1 MSQNKEQWT
10 RMTTGELEG
19 MLTQDLQTQV
29 LSAEEILTISQT
41 LLDRSPE
48 LGPGTSAQVSLER
61 HRQERPKKYRR
72 PFRRTLLIAAVLAG
86 SMILSM
92 LVGASGG
99 RRLRQVVGAWDVY
112 GFHFV
117 LAQPVDV
124 DTVVRLG
131 EAVDP
136 RWQQLKQTGHAPGLT
151 PTWLPEEARFR
162 KTSISKDELGPTLY
176 HDTSYE
182 YGGRTLWVTVQNF
195 YNKGSG
201 RTSVTGEP
209 LEVYCD
215 EDVIY
220 YIFAC
225 NEHYVLTWFD
235 GGFECRVMGLK
246 TLGETRD
253 VLRSVI
259 DGKDGN

>member
-48 LGPGTSAQVSLER
+48 LGSGTSAQVSLER
-61 HRQERPKKYRR
+61 HRQEWPKKYRR

-92 LVGASGG
+92 LAGASGG

-117 LAQPVDV
+117 LAEPVGV
-124 DTVVRLG
+124 DTEVVLG
-131 EAVDP
+131 TADDP

-151 PTWLPEEARFR
+151 PTWLPEDMRFC
-162 KTSISKDELGPTLY
+162 KEKITEDEFILRY
-176 HDTSYE
+176 HACYDR
-182 YGGRTLWVTVQNF
+182 GGKNLQVDVVNF
-195 YNKGSG
+195 DSHRSG
-201 RTSVTGEP
+201 RLGVTGDPMEI
-209 LEVYCD
+209 YCHD
-215 EDVIY
+215 DVIY

-225 NEHYVLTWFD
+225 NHRFVLAWFD
-235 GGFECRVMGLK
+235 SGFECSVTGLK
-246 TLGETRD
+246 TLEETRT

>member
-19 MLTQDLQTQV
+19 MLTQDLQTQT

-61 HRQERPKKYRR
+61 HRQERPKKYRHS
-72 PFRRTLLIAAVLAG
+72 FRRTLLIAAVLAG

-92 LVGASGG
+92 LAGASGG
-99 RRLRQVVGAWDVY
+99 RGLRPVVGAWDVY

-117 LAQPVDV
+117 LAEPVDV

-136 RWQQLKQTGHAPGLT
+136 RWQQLVQTGHAPGLA
-151 PTWLPEEARFR
+151 PTWLPEEA
-162 KTSISKDELGPTLY
+162 LAPMLH

-182 YGGRTLWVTVQNF
+182 YGGRTLWVTVQSF
-195 YNKGSG
+195 CNKGSG

-246 TLGETRD
+246 TLEETRD